1 MINKIRR
8 MFFQDNI
15 SLDSSLVEFL
25 NLMKQKNLLR
35 INKSFD
41 ITDIVISLEKSGFIE
56 IDENELDNI
65 VKAGDI

>member
-1 MINKIRR
+1 

-25 NLMKQKNLLR
+25 NLMKQKNLLK

-41 ITDIVISLEKSGFIE
+41 ITDIVVALEKSGFID
-56 IDENELDNI
+56 IDENKLDNI
-65 VKAGDI
+65 VKTGDI